1 MIPEGRLGES
11 DTVDSMSYVPPRES
25 TEEEMR
31 KDGIQ
36 RPKGNIYCKRCGY
49 YYDSWGEFFEHH
61 KARHPWEDPEVLKA
75 AIAEADKYI
84 KWWQELIGIKIQSPC
99 IH

>member
-1 MIPEGRLGES
+1 
-11 DTVDSMSYVPPRES
+11 
-25 TEEEMR
+25 MR

-49 YYDSWGEFFEHH
+49 YYDSGGEFFEHH

-75 AIAEADKYI
+75 AIAEANKYI
-84 KWWQELIGIKIQSPC
+84 NWWQELIGIKIQSPC